1 MTVRKVRIGT
11 RGSALALEQT
21 KIVVAMLSEKAPGLY
36 AQVLPIKTL
45 GDRLP
50 PDAPRRSETDGK
62 GAFTGDI
69 EALLV
74 QGDLDMAVHSLKDL
88 SVKLDGRLR
97 IGATPPRGDPRDA
110 LVSAHG
116 DGLVNLPKGASV
128 GTSSVR
134 RKAQLLGLRPDL
146 RIMDLHGNVE
156 TRVRKM
162 DKMGFEGIVLAAAGL
177 DRLSLGERAVERFP
191 VDKFVPAAGQGTIAV
206 EIRRGDKEVEGL
218 VSQISDEKTMLASEC
233 ERAFASAIGG
243 DCYVPAGANASVN
256 GRSITLMGMIA
267 SPDGRKVLK
276 NKMTSTDP
284 IGLGKALGEELLRA
298 GGADIIGGDS
308 IRV

>member
-1 MTVRKVRIGT
+1 MTFSFKLF
-11 RGSALALEQT
+11 GS
-21 KIVVAMLSEKAPGLY
+21 GL
-36 AQVLPIKTL
+36 
-45 GDRLP
+45 
-50 PDAPRRSETDGK
+50 
-62 GAFTGDI
+62 
-69 EALLV
+69 
-74 QGDLDMAVHSLKDL
+74 
-88 SVKLDGRLR
+88 
-97 IGATPPRGDPRDA
+97 DA

-116 DGLVNLPKGASV
+116 DGLANLSKGASV

-156 TRVRKM
+156 TRMRKM
-162 DKMGFEGIVLAAAGL
+162 DEMGLEGIVLAAAGL
-177 DRLSLGERAVERFP
+177 DRLSLGERTVERFP
-191 VDKFVPAAGQGTIAV
+191 VDKIVPAPGQGTIAV
-206 EIRRGDKEVEGL
+206 EIRRGDKEVGGL

-243 DCYVPAGANASVN
+243 DCYVPAGANASVS

-284 IGLGKALGEELLRA
+284 IGLGKALGGELLRA
-298 GGADIIGGDS
+298 GGAANIGGDS